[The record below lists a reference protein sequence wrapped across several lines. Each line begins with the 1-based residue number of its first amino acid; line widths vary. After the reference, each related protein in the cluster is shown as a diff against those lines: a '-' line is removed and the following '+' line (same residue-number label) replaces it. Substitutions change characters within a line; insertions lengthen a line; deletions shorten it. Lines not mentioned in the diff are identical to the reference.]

1 MMKIGIAVMAAVF
14 ISSCANFYAVEKRSA
29 RFEDRFSGEHAVL
42 AECVATRLQA
52 DGRSFLRPLQF
63 RIRQYP
69 DIRASEIHAYDT
81 RYLQNT
87 YSTYA
92 PSNPDAIL
100 IYGNPVP
107 EILSATQRN
116 QNDKSV
122 YAFALMLQQSDDTT
136 VNASLRGDPF
146 MSNIAWRVLQS
157 CVASMT
163 EPE

>member
-1 MMKIGIAVMAAVF
+1 MMKVGIAVMAAVLM
-14 ISSCANFYAVEKRSA
+14 SSCVNFYAVEKRSA
-29 RFEDRFSGEHAVL
+29 RFEDRFSGEHSAL
-42 AECVATRLQA
+42 AECVAIRLQS

-69 DIRASEIHAYDT
+69 DIHSSEIHAYDT
-81 RYLQNT
+81 RYLQNA

-116 QNDKSV
+116 PNDKSV

-146 MSNIAWRVLQS
+146 MGNIAWKILQS

-163 EPE
+163 GPE

>member
-1 MMKIGIAVMAAVF
+1 M
-14 ISSCANFYAVEKRSA
+14 SSCTNFYNAKERSE
-29 RFEDRFSGEHAVL
+29 RFEDQFAGEHSAL
-42 AECVATRLQA
+42 AGCVATRLQS

-69 DIRASEIHAYDT
+69 DIHAAEIHAYDT
-81 RYLQNT
+81 RYMQNA

-116 QNDKSV
+116 ENDKSV
-122 YAFALMLQQSDDTT
+122 YAFALMLQQIDDTT
-136 VNASLRGDPF
+136 VSASLRGDPF
-146 MSNIAWRVLQS
+146 MGNIAWKILQS
-157 CVASMT
+157 CVASMA